1 MEVITT
7 VEIKNN
13 SNINKDVISD
23 KNIIDDVNINVS
35 NLNINDTTNDTTN
48 DTNSSIYRF
57 KFTTDVMIYLTSFAK
72 KHQFVDRKTYK
83 EAWETWLN
91 DNFEM
96 VEEECCRLYKLG
108 YEGDV
113 KDKMFKAAR
122 YYFRKKSSNKLEPQK
137 RKNYVTVDHELLNC
151 MDEHIRRNI
160 GSSGY
165 SPASGYSDFCQSN
178 INALNDE
185 VIRLLDCD
193 LNKEEIATKIKK
205 TYKNRYFIISRN

>member
-35 NLNINDTTNDTTN
+35 NLNINDTTNDTIN

-83 EAWETWLN
+83 ESWETWLN
-91 DNFEM
+91 DNSEM

-122 YYFRKKSSNKLEPQK
+122 YYFRKKSSSKLEPQK
-137 RKNYVTVDHELLNC
+137 RKNYVTVDHEILNC
-151 MDEHIRRNI
+151 MDEHIKRNI
-160 GSSGY
+160 GNSGY
-165 SPASGYSDFCQSN
+165 SPASGYSDFCHSN
-178 INALNDE
+178 INVLNDE

-193 LNKEEIATKIKK
+193 LNKEEIITKIKK
-205 TYKNRYFIISRN
+205 TYKNRYFIVSRN

>member
-35 NLNINDTTNDTTN
+35 KLNINDTTNDTIN

-83 EAWETWLN
+83 DSWETWLN
-91 DNFEM
+91 DNSEM

-185 VIRLLDCD
+185 VIR
-193 LNKEEIATKIKK
+193 
-205 TYKNRYFIISRN
+205 

>member
-35 NLNINDTTNDTTN
+35 KLNINDTTNDTIN

-57 KFTTDVMIYLTSFAK
+57 KFTTYVMIYLTSFAK

-108 YEGDV
+108 YEGHV

-137 RKNYVTVDHELLNC
+137 RKNYVTVDH
-151 MDEHIRRNI
+151 
-160 GSSGY
+160 
-165 SPASGYSDFCQSN
+165 
-178 INALNDE
+178 
-185 VIRLLDCD
+185 
-193 LNKEEIATKIKK
+193 
-205 TYKNRYFIISRN
+205 

>member
-23 KNIIDDVNINVS
+23 KNIINDVNINVS
-35 NLNINDTTNDTTN
+35 KLNINDTTNDTTN

-165 SPASGYSDFCQSN
+165 SHASGYSDFCQSN

-193 LNKEEIATKIKK
+193 LNKDEITTKIKK

>member
-1 MEVITT
+1 MELMTPVAI
-7 VEIKNN
+7 ENN
-13 SNINKDVISD
+13 SNINKDLIAD
-23 KNIIDDVNINVS
+23 KNIIGVVNINVS
-35 NLNINDTTNDTTN
+35 KLNINDTTNDTIN

-91 DNFEM
+91 DNSEM

-122 YYFRKKSSNKLEPQK
+122 YYFRKKSSSKLEPQK
-137 RKNYVTVDHELLNC
+137 RKNYVTVDHEILNC
-151 MDEHIRRNI
+151 MDEHIKRNI
-160 GSSGY
+160 GNSGY
-165 SPASGYSDFCQSN
+165 SPASGYSDFCHSN
-178 INALNDE
+178 INVLNDE

-193 LNKEEIATKIKK
+193 LNKEEIITKIKK
-205 TYKNRYFIISRN
+205 TYKNRYFIVSRN

>member
-35 NLNINDTTNDTTN
+35 KLNINDTTNDTIN

-108 YEGDV
+108 YEGHV

-193 LNKEEIATKIKK
+193 LNKDEITTKIKK

>member
-35 NLNINDTTNDTTN
+35 NLNINDTTNDTIN

-83 EAWETWLN
+83 ESWETWLN
-91 DNFEM
+91 DNSEM

-137 RKNYVTVDHELLNC
+137 RKNYVTFDHELLNC

-165 SPASGYSDFCQSN
+165 SPACGYSDF
-178 INALNDE
+178 
-185 VIRLLDCD
+185 
-193 LNKEEIATKIKK
+193 
-205 TYKNRYFIISRN
+205 

>member
-35 NLNINDTTNDTTN
+35 KLNINDTTNDTTN

-96 VEEECCRLYKLG
+96 VEEERIYFVLCIDEKIVSL
-108 YEGDV
+108 
-113 KDKMFKAAR
+113 KML
-122 YYFRKKSSNKLEPQK
+122 KS
-137 RKNYVTVDHELLNC
+137 
-151 MDEHIRRNI
+151 
-160 GSSGY
+160 
-165 SPASGYSDFCQSN
+165 
-178 INALNDE
+178 
-185 VIRLLDCD
+185 
-193 LNKEEIATKIKK
+193 
-205 TYKNRYFIISRN
+205 FI

>member
-1 MEVITT
+1 MELMTPVTI
-7 VEIKNN
+7 ENN

-35 NLNINDTTNDTTN
+35 KLNINDTTNDTTN

-193 LNKEEIATKIKK
+193 LNKDEITTKIKK

>member
-35 NLNINDTTNDTTN
+35 KLNINDTTNDTIN

-83 EAWETWLN
+83 ESWETWLN
-91 DNFEM
+91 DNSEM

-122 YYFRKKSSNKLEPQK
+122 YYFRKKSSSKLEPQK
-137 RKNYVTVDHELLNC
+137 RKNYVTVDHEILNC
-151 MDEHIRRNI
+151 MDEHIKRNI
-160 GSSGY
+160 GNSGY
-165 SPASGYSDFCQSN
+165 SPASGYSDFCHSN
-178 INALNDE
+178 INVLNDE

-193 LNKEEIATKIKK
+193 LNKEEIITKIKK
-205 TYKNRYFIISRN
+205 TYKNRYFIVSRN

>member
-1 MEVITT
+1 MELMTPVTI
-7 VEIKNN
+7 ENN

-35 NLNINDTTNDTTN
+35 KLNINDTTNDTIN

-193 LNKEEIATKIKK
+193 LNKEEITTKIKK